1 MARCF
6 ETVCEIIIASK
17 GVVYRSEKEEIET
30 KSVLTTWK
38 YPNLK
43 KSAKQLST
51 WTLWRTLSF
60 EKNKK
65 RLFCYLVEGK
75 WKSLKQFREH
85 VWKDDKEEEGKREK
99 TPLLAQILEQSSAT
113 KVSLL
118 FFFPAFVYNK

>member
-6 ETVCEIIIASK
+6 ETVCKIIIASK
-17 GVVYRSEKEEIET
+17 GVVYRPEKEEIET

-65 RLFCYLVEGK
+65 RLFCYLVEGNK

-99 TPLLAQILEQSSAT
+99 MPLLAQTLKQSSAT
-113 KVSLL
+113 EVSRLL
-118 FFFPAFVYNK
+118 FFFPAFV